1 MPKLLEPI
9 ALLEAKGKAHLS
21 QAQIEERRERELK
34 VPYMD
39 VIPPDYLTDAQKEK
53 FMHYAEMLLALGIMT
68 ELDVD
73 CLARYIVSF
82 DLYLVYTESVKALL
96 TAQNFEELKSVQT
109 MQDKMFKQAQ
119 ASARDLGLTVTSRCK
134 IVAPKPPAPTEDDEL

>member
-1 MPKLLEPI
+1 MPKLPEPV
-9 ALLEAKGKAHLS
+9 ALLEAKGKKHLS
-21 QAQIEERRERELK
+21 QAEIEERRERELK
-34 VPYMD
+34 VPYTD
-39 VIPPDYLTDAQKEK
+39 VVPPDYLTDAQKEK

-119 ASARDLGLTVTSRCK
+119 ASARDLGLTITSRCK

>member
-1 MPKLLEPI
+1 MPKLPEPV
-9 ALLEAKGKAHLS
+9 ALLEAKGKKHLS
-21 QAQIEERRERELK
+21 QAEIEERRERELK
-34 VPYMD
+34 VPYTD
-39 VIPPDYLTDAQKEK
+39 VVPPDYLTDTQKEK

-82 DLYLVYTESVKALL
+82 DLYLVYTDSVKSLL

-119 ASARDLGLTVTSRCK
+119 ASARDLGLTITSRCK

>member
-1 MPKLLEPI
+1 MPKLPEPI
-9 ALLEAKGKAHLS
+9 ALIEAKGKAHMS
-21 QAQIEERRERELK
+21 QAEIEERRERELN
-34 VPYMD
+34 VPYTD
-39 VIPPDYLTDAQKEK
+39 VVPPDYLNDAQKQK
-53 FMHYAEMLLALGIMT
+53 FTHYADMLLGLGIMT

-82 DLYLVYTESVKALL
+82 DLYLVYTESVKTLL
-96 TAQNFEELKSVQT
+96 LAQNFEELKSVQT

-119 ASARDLGLTVTSRCK
+119 ASARDLGLTITSRCK